1 MSEVSAPPAISLVK
15 PRQFAGFNGLRAIAV
30 VCVVVLHTA
39 AQSRYSIRAPLGFL
53 TARGDVGVTIFFLI
67 SGFLLYRPFAVSNL
81 AGLDRPNPLRYFERR
96 LLRIIPAYW
105 LALTVLSVMG
115 QISLGGGWQGLVSH
129 YFFLQIYFPQEIFSG
144 ITPAWSLCTEMSFY
158 LFLPFYAAAIGYRRK
173 TERSQLR
180 RELIGIAGMFVISF
194 GVRFWLLSQPIF
206 KAVNGHVV
214 AICKPHCSTNTP
226 LSSLVSTWLPA
237 RIDLFGA
244 GMLIALLSAWYAG
257 HRNEPRFLSNRW
269 MPSMSWLLAICA
281 FVVSGLLI
289 TDHHIINFTSLR
301 VRMLAEPL
309 SVFTAFFLIVPAV
322 FGPQDRS
329 VVRWLLRCWPVA
341 SLGVVSYGIYLWHL
355 NIMFMVRNFI
365 RGHHYWM
372 TFFHVFAPTLALA
385 TLVATISYFVVEKP
399 ALRLK
404 GRLAW
409 WSSPSA
415 ATEDRSQ

>member
-1 MSEVSAPPAISLVK
+1 MSEVSAPLASSLVK

-39 AQSRYSIRAPLGFL
+39 AQSRYSMRAPLGFL

-81 AGLDRPNPLRYFERR
+81 AGLDRPNSLRFFERR
-96 LLRIIPAYW
+96 LLRIVPAYW
-105 LALTVLSVMG
+105 LALTVLAVLG
-115 QISLGGGWQGLVSH
+115 KISLGGGWQGLVSH
-129 YFFLQIYFPQEIFSG
+129 YFFLQIYFPQAIFSG

-194 GVRFWLLSQPIF
+194 GVRFWQLSLPLVRT
-206 KAVNGHVV
+206 VNGHRV
-214 AICKPHCSTNTP
+214 ATCTNCWTDTP
-226 LSSLVSTWLPA
+226 VSALVTAWLPA

-289 TDHHIINFTSLR
+289 TDHHIISFVSIPARL
-301 VRMLAEPL
+301 LSEPL
-309 SVFTAFFLIVPAV
+309 YILTAFFLIVPAV

-341 SLGVVSYGIYLWHL
+341 SLGVVSYGVYLWHL

-409 WSSPSA
+409 WSSPGA
-415 ATEDRSQ
+415 ATDDRSQ